1 MSRNRSH
8 PPASAPRGSRFGL
21 ALIALVVVAAFVAV
35 AVVRP
40 SMPAA
45 PSRGGGSPAGAT
57 PSAPSASS
65 GPSALSAPAATPPGV
80 AAASSPSRPVPPAS
94 SLERAVLKE
103 MNRLRADPRGY
114 ASELAGD
121 REFFHGRLFEP
132 PDRTPLETV
141 EGVAALDEAIRDL
154 ESASPLPGFDAS
166 AGLAL
171 AARDHAIDLGSH
183 GARGHVGSDGSTMR
197 GRIERHGHF
206 MGTSGEVISFG
217 PDVAYD
223 VVRELVIDDG
233 VPDRGHR
240 VNLLRPEFRVA
251 GVACGHH
258 RSMRFVCVVDFA
270 TTFEDSGR

>member
-1 MSRNRSH
+1 MSRRRSH
-8 PPASAPRGSRFGL
+8 SPAATSRGGRFGL
-21 ALIALVVVAAFVAV
+21 ALVALVVVAAFVAV

-45 PSRGGGSPAGAT
+45 PSRGGRLPASAA
-57 PSAPSASS
+57 PSAPSAPSV
-65 GPSALSAPAATPPGV
+65 PSAPSARPPGA
-80 AAASSPSRPVPPAS
+80 AAASSPSHPAAPAS

-121 REFFHGRLFEP
+121 RELFHGRLFEQ

-154 ESASPLPGFDAS
+154 ESASPLPGLDAS

-171 AARDHAIDLGSH
+171 AARDHAVDLGSH

-197 GRIERHGHF
+197 GRLERYGHF

-217 PDVAYD
+217 PDLAYD

-258 RSMRFVCVVDFA
+258 RSMRFVCVIDFA
-270 TTFEDSGR
+270 TTYQDAGR